1 MTRRTLPEEMQNR
14 ADIHQH
20 QHFVAKE
27 PLKGDDHV
35 AQRRFRLLGRQM
47 SFGLPQA
54 SLDLLLL
61 DSFANGRSWE
71 LPREHGDSHREDE
84 ENRGEDDPA

>member
-14 ADIHQH
+14 ADVHQH

-35 AQRRFRLLGRQM
+35 AQRRFHLLR
-47 SFGLPQA
+47 
-54 SLDLLLL
+54 
-61 DSFANGRSWE
+61 R
-71 LPREHGDSHREDE
+71 
-84 ENRGEDDPA
+84 